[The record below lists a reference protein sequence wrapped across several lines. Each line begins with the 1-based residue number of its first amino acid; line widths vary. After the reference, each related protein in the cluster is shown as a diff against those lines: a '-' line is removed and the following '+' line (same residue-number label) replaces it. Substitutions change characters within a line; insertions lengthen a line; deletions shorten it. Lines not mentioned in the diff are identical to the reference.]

1 MTTRSGGLLHHYAA
15 LNLEVQGHGPSEGFW
30 VTANSAVHRHPP

>member
-15 LNLEVQGHGPSEGFW
+15 LNPVGLLRVGWGVRPSHDAIW
-30 VTANSAVHRHPP
+30 VA

>member
-15 LNLEVQGHGPSEGFW
+15 LNPDIAQEWEHFVI
-30 VTANSAVHRHPP
+30 ANPLRPH

>member
-15 LNLEVQGHGPSEGFW
+15 LNPGLHGHVFGYGG
-30 VTANSAVHRHPP
+30 ACGYRLA

>member
-15 LNLEVQGHGPSEGFW
+15 LNPIRPDPLRSCLTG
-30 VTANSAVHRHPP
+30 